1 MAKAFDFRLEKLLEL
16 RRHKEEAARREV
28 AAANQAVAERN
39 RLILGLMG
47 DEDAAKD
54 AMREAGK
61 GTIDVDRLRR
71 AGEYAATLERQLQRE
86 YLALQDL
93 VKVEMEKRNR
103 LAEVHKGVRVLER
116 FRERKVQLHRLELDR
131 EERRFLDEIGQN
143 LAKGA

>member
-16 RRHKEEAARREV
+16 RRHKEEAAQREV

-54 AMREAGK
+54 EIREAGK

-71 AGEYAATLERQLQRE
+71 AGEYVATLERQLQRE

-93 VKVEMEKRNR
+93 VKVEMEKRSR

>member
-16 RRHKEEAARREV
+16 RRRKEEAARREV

-39 RLILGLMG
+39 RIILGLMTE
-47 DEDAAKD
+47 EDAAKD
-54 AMREAGK
+54 EMRRAQQ
-61 GTIDVDRLRR
+61 GTIDVERLRR
-71 AGEYAATLERQLQRE
+71 AGEYAATLERRLQRE

-93 VKVEMEKRNR
+93 VKEEMAKRNL
-103 LAEVHKGVRVLER
+103 LAETHKGVRVLER
-116 FRERKVQLHRLELDR
+116 FRDRKVQLHRLELDR

>member
-16 RRHKEEAARREV
+16 RRRKEEAARREV

-39 RLILGLMG
+39 RIILGLMS
-47 DEDAAKD
+47 DEDLAKD
-54 AMREAGK
+54 EMRDAQQ
-61 GTIDVDRLRR
+61 GTIDVERLRR
-71 AGEYAATLERQLQRE
+71 AGEYAATLERRLQRE

-93 VKVEMEKRNR
+93 VKAEMEKRNL
-103 LAEVHKGVRVLER
+103 LAEAHKGVRVLER
-116 FRERKVQLHRLELDR
+116 FRDRKVQLHRLELDR

>member
-16 RRHKEEAARREV
+16 RRRKEESAAREV
-28 AAANQAVAERN
+28 AVANQAVAEKN
-39 RLILGLMG
+39 RVILELMS

-54 AMREAGK
+54 EMRGAQL
-61 GTIDVDRLRR
+61 GTVDVDRLQR
-71 AGEYAATLERQLQRE
+71 AGEYFAILDRRLQRE

-93 VKVEMEKRNR
+93 VKVEMEKRN
-103 LAEVHKGVRVLER
+103 LLSEAHKGVRVLER

-131 EERRFLDEIGQN
+131 EERRFLDELGQN